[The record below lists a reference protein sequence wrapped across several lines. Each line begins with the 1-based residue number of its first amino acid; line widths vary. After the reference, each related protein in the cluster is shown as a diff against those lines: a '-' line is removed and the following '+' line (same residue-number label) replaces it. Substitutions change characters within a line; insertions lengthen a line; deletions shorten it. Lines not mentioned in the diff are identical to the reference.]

1 MPAAAAGPSAGA
13 FEQNRKY
20 LLGLAY
26 RMLGS
31 LAEAEDVV
39 QEAWLRWQSAA
50 HNEVASPRGF
60 LRKIATRL
68 CLDQLKS
75 ARARREEY
83 VGPWLPEP
91 VAEGPGRGESEP
103 MLDRDVTMG
112 LMLALE
118 RLTPPQRAAF
128 LLHDM
133 FDVPFSEIAETL
145 GQSEGAC
152 RQHAARARREVR
164 GARRRFEVDFAA
176 ADRLT
181 GAFLK
186 AARDGDE
193 GALKAIL
200 AEDVVIYSDGG
211 GIRPAARNLITG
223 LDRAARFFLGL
234 RRKLGD
240 QLPPIVYRGRINAS
254 PGFITLEKDGLPQAF
269 IVEAGGGKITAIY
282 IVRNPEKL
290 RLLPVAA
297 AFDGS
302 DRRTD

>member
-1 MPAAAAGPSAGA
+1 VSSAAAAGADDGA

-31 LAEAEDVV
+31 LSEAEDIV
-39 QEAWLRWQSAA
+39 QESWLRWRRASRD
-50 HNEVASPRGF
+50 EVASPRAF
-60 LRKIATRL
+60 LRRIATRL

-91 VAEGPGRGESEP
+91 IAADGGGGETEP
-103 MLDRDVTMG
+103 MLDRDLTMG

-133 FDVPFSEIAETL
+133 FDVPFAEIAETL
-145 GQSEGAC
+145 GQSEAAA
-152 RQHAARARREVR
+152 RQHAARARQQVR
-164 GARRRFEVDFAA
+164 DARRRFDVDLAA

-181 GAFLK
+181 DAFLK
-186 AARDGDE
+186 AARDGDAE
-193 GALKAIL
+193 ALKKIL
-200 AEDVVIYSDGG
+200 AEDVIVYSDGG
-211 GIRPAARNLITG
+211 GIRPAARNPIVG
-223 LDRAARFFLGL
+223 LDRTLRFFLGL
-234 RRKLGD
+234 RRKMGG
-240 QLPPIVYRGRINAS
+240 QLPQLIYRGLINAS
-254 PGFITLEKDGLPQAF
+254 PGFITLERDGLPQAF
-269 IVEAGGGKITAIY
+269 VIEAQGGRISAIY

-290 RLLPVAA
+290 RLLPVGTC
-297 AFDGS
+297 GS
-302 DRRTD
+302 SA

>member
-1 MPAAAAGPSAGA
+1 MSSAAAAGADDGA

-31 LAEAEDVV
+31 LSEAEDIV
-39 QEAWLRWQSAA
+39 QESWLRWRRAGRD
-50 HNEVASPRGF
+50 EVASPRAF
-60 LRKIATRL
+60 LRRIATRL

-91 VAEGPGRGESEP
+91 LVPEAEAEP
-103 MLDRDVTMG
+103 MLDRDITMG

-133 FDVPFSEIAETL
+133 FDVPFAEIAETL
-145 GQSEGAC
+145 GQSETAA
-152 RQHAARARREVR
+152 RQHAARARQQVR
-164 GARRRFEVDFAA
+164 AARRRFEVDLAA

-181 GAFLK
+181 DAFLK
-186 AARDGDE
+186 AARDGDAE
-193 GALKAIL
+193 ALKKIL
-200 AEDVVIYSDGG
+200 AEDVIVYSDGG
-211 GIRPAARNLITG
+211 GIRPAARNPIVG
-223 LDRAARFFLGL
+223 LDRTLRFFLGL
-234 RRKLGD
+234 RRKMGD
-240 QLPPIVYRGRINAS
+240 QLPQLLYRGRINTS
-254 PGFITLEKDGLPQAF
+254 PGFITLERDGLPQAF
-269 IVEAGGGKITAIY
+269 VIEAERGRISAIY

-290 RLLPVAA
+290 RLLPVRAPDPA
-297 AFDGS
+297 PDG
-302 DRRTD
+302 

>member
-1 MPAAAAGPSAGA
+1 VSSAAAAGADDGA

-31 LAEAEDVV
+31 LSEAEDIV
-39 QEAWLRWQSAA
+39 QESWLRWRRAGRD
-50 HNEVASPRGF
+50 EVASPRAF
-60 LRKIATRL
+60 LRRIATRL

-91 VAEGPGRGESEP
+91 LVPEAEAEP
-103 MLDRDVTMG
+103 MLDRDITMG

-133 FDVPFSEIAETL
+133 FDVPFAEIAETL
-145 GQSEGAC
+145 GQSETAA
-152 RQHAARARREVR
+152 RQHAARARQQVR
-164 GARRRFEVDFAA
+164 AARRRFEVDLAA

-181 GAFLK
+181 DAFLK
-186 AARDGDE
+186 AARDGDAE
-193 GALKAIL
+193 ALKKIL
-200 AEDVVIYSDGG
+200 AEDVIVYSDGG
-211 GIRPAARNLITG
+211 GIRPAARNPIVG
-223 LDRAARFFLGL
+223 LDRTLRFFLGL
-234 RRKLGD
+234 RRKMGD
-240 QLPPIVYRGRINAS
+240 QLPQLLYRGRINTS
-254 PGFITLEKDGLPQAF
+254 PGFITLERDGLPQAF
-269 IVEAGGGKITAIY
+269 VIEAERGRISAIY

-290 RLLPVAA
+290 RLLPVRAPDPA
-297 AFDGS
+297 PDG
-302 DRRTD
+302 